1 MENLKLMGNRV
12 VIIPNDPLD
21 KIGGLYL
28 PDQSKEERHT
38 GIVALIG
45 DSVDKKFSGRM
56 VLFNKN
62 VKEKMVYEGLDAYL
76 MYSHDIIAIL
86 E

>member
-1 MENLKLMGNRV
+1 MKLVGKRV
-12 VIIPNDPLD
+12 VIIPNQPHD

-45 DSVDKKFSGRM
+45 DDVDKKFDKRM

-62 VKEKMVYEGLDAYL
+62 AKENMVFEGLDAYL
-76 MYSHDIIAIL
+76 MYSFDIIAIL
-86 E
+86 Q

>member
-1 MENLKLMGNRV
+1 MEQIKLLGNRC
-12 VIIPNDPLD
+12 VIIPDQAHD
-21 KIGGLYL
+21 KVSGIYL

-38 GIVALIG
+38 GLVVLIG
-45 DSVDKKFSGRM
+45 DNVDKKFDKRR

-62 VKEKMVYEGLDAYL
+62 VKESMVFEGLDAYL
-76 MYSHDIIAIL
+76 MYVHDIIAIL

>member
-1 MENLKLMGNRV
+1 MEKIKLVGHRV
-12 VIIPNDPLD
+12 IIIPNAPLD
-21 KIGGLYL
+21 KVGGLYL

-45 DSVDKKFSGRM
+45 DSVDKKFDKRM

-76 MYSHDIIAIL
+76 MYAHDIIAIL
-86 E
+86 Q